1 MSGMNKRY
9 VSISESEWRVMKI
22 LWKKAPLTLNQVIDA
37 LSETEWTTTTI
48 QTYLARLVKK
58 GALSTKRQGKGYLY
72 SPNITEEECQTA
84 ESENFLNRVFD
95 GSVAN
100 MVSGF
105 IKSGSITEKELS
117 ALKALIEEQEGT
129 NGNK

>member
-1 MSGMNKRY
+1 MKKPR

-22 LWKKAPLTLNQVIDA
+22 LWSEAPRTLNQVIEA
-37 LSETEWTTTTI
+37 LSNTEWSTTTI

-72 SPNITEEECQTA
+72 SPNISKADCQIA

-95 GSVAN
+95 GSVTS

-105 IKSGSITEKELS
+105 IKSGNMTERELS
-117 ALKALIEEQEGT
+117 ALKALIEEQESKHGDQ
-129 NGNK
+129 